1 MDAAIGEVVTE
12 LANNG
17 MMENT
22 VIIFTS
28 DNGGQSKFG
37 ASNYPYRGNKSY
49 FYEGGKKTTNRCT
62 YKNFPIN
69 ILSLLVCRSIC

>member
-12 LANNG
+12 LEKAD

-28 DNGGQSKFG
+28 DNGGQSRVG

-49 FYEGGKKTTNRCT
+49 FYEGGKK
-62 YKNFPIN
+62 YSIYLLLKSFP
-69 ILSLLVCRSIC
+69 